1 MQQVLSTYR
10 FLHHPLT
17 PTLLGEIAAA
27 GIREIEIFCAPGHF
41 SYASQ
46 QSVREVT
53 SALSD
58 HQISLHSLHSPT
70 ERDMAPGRESGTPI
84 SISDTERIRRLDAM
98 DEVKRALEVAE
109 RLPFRY
115 LVQHIGHGRQSGD
128 PRKLDAAFSSLEHL
142 SLFARQRGV
151 TIALENTP
159 GELGSPETLHQ
170 FLKETHLQNVK
181 FCLDTGHAHMESGIA
196 AAFELMRDRLV
207 TTHIHDNHGE
217 KDEHLLPGEGAPKG
231 IDWDALL
238 KMLAG
243 APERLP
249 LVLELKD
256 QPGGAPSLAQIRAA
270 FDQLAGPEGSA
281 PKAPQSKK

>member
-10 FLHHPLT
+10 FIHHALT
-17 PTLLGEIAAA
+17 PALLGEFASA
-27 GIREIEIFCAPGHF
+27 GIREIEIFCASGHF
-41 SYASQ
+41 SYASPQ
-46 QSVREVT
+46 VVREMA

-58 HQISLHSLHSPT
+58 HRIALHSLHSPT

-109 RLPFRY
+109 RIPFRY
-115 LVQHIGHGRQSGD
+115 LVQHIGHGRQSAD

-151 TIALENTP
+151 AVALENTP
-159 GELGSPETLHQ
+159 GDLGSPHTLHQ

-181 FCLDTGHAHMESGIA
+181 FCLDTGHAYMESGVA
-196 AAFELMRDRLV
+196 SAFELMRDRLA

-217 KDEHLLPGEGAPKG
+217 KDEHLLPGECSPKG
-231 IDWDALL
+231 IDWEAVL
-238 KMLAG
+238 KMLA
-243 APERLP
+243 AVPEPLP

-270 FDQLAGPEGSA
+270 FDQLAGPEGGTKASQ
-281 PKAPQSKK
+281 PKK